1 MVLINW
7 FCYACFLGMQR
18 LCAFLYTP
26 LNRLL
31 FKLWGVQLASGS
43 KFWGRTMLSKHPVA
57 ALKIGRNAL
66 FRSAPFS
73 NPLGLTHACQL
84 TVKRGAELIIGDD
97 CGFSGTAICVIKSVV
112 IGDRVWC
119 GANVLITDSDHHA
132 ANPVRRHRGEPGIT
146 KPVRIGNDVWIG
158 MNAVILKGVVI
169 GDGALIGA
177 NSVVVRDV
185 PANSVVFGSPAK
197 VIGKVPSEYSES
209 ENKQADAEQII
220 NSAVTQHQTQ
230 HQTQNQTQQD
240 TESQQDNA

>member
-1 MVLINW
+1 MEKVMHLINW
-7 FCYACFLGMQR
+7 FCYASFLGMQR

-57 ALKIGRNAL
+57 VLKIGRNAL

-73 NPLGLTHACQL
+73 NPLGLNHACQF

-97 CGFSGTAICVIKSVV
+97 
-112 IGDRVWC
+112 C

-177 NSVVVRDV
+177 NSVVFRDV
-185 PANSVVFGSPAK
+185 PAGAVVFGFPAK
-197 VIGKVPSEYSES
+197 VIGKVPSEYPEGHHK
-209 ENKQADAEQII
+209 EVDAEQII
-220 NSAVTQHQTQ
+220 NNALAQYQTE
-230 HQTQNQTQQD
+230 N
-240 TESQQDNA
+240 QQDNA

>member
-1 MVLINW
+1 MRLINW
-7 FCYACFLGMQR
+7 FCYAIFLGMQR
-18 LCAFLYTP
+18 VCAFLYTP

-31 FKLWGVQLASGS
+31 FKLWGVELARGS

-57 ALKIGRNAL
+57 MLKIGRNAL

-73 NPLGLTHACQL
+73 NPLGLNHACQL

-132 ANPVRRHRGEPGIT
+132 ANPIRRHRGEAGVT

-185 PANSVVFGSPAK
+185 PAYAVVFGSPAK
-197 VIGKVPSEYSES
+197 IIGKVPSEHPETDK
-209 ENKQADAEQII
+209 KQIDAEQII
-220 NSAVTQHQTQ
+220 KSALS
-230 HQTQNQTQQD
+230 QNQTENQ
-240 TESQQDNA
+240 TENHIEYQQDNG